1 VLNANPSDQENGLQP
16 NNAKAPYFAHLIGA
30 SVSARL
36 NPSTCIYFDGIAAD
50 LCIPEMLDLVEG
62 WFSKWGSKPK
72 VVLVGAGEE
81 RAPRYTVKSLR
92 IAASADEAAARRSF
106 NTLQFFPKGRTTID
120 DTWRPS
126 IYCAISI
133 KCPTSAFFCVNEDVE
148 TTDLLPLLRRGD
160 EVFRSCASYGFWFP
174 ERFSPLGYYWG
185 IAVEP
190 AGRRDGAWGK
200 QQMRRLSHWRDNTSI
215 GVVSDRDRRF
225 FGPCDGYVR
234 DVYPL
239 MLLDDRHMRRGAG
252 GTTLLERI
260 TGGSLGEVQAN
271 GKKSLWCLPPGKL
284 AAAQRLLDESDITLS
299 GRRLE
304 GVKYRH

>member
-1 VLNANPSDQENGLQP
+1 MLNANPSDHENGLEP
-16 NNAKAPYFAHLIGA
+16 ADARSPYFAHLIDA

-36 NPSTCIYFDGIAAD
+36 KSSTCIYFDGIAAD

-62 WFSKWGSKPK
+62 WFSRFECKPK

-92 IAASADEAAARRSF
+92 VAACSDEAAARRSF
-106 NTLQFFPKGRTTID
+106 STLQFFPKGRTTID

-126 IYCAISI
+126 IYCAVSI
-133 KCPTSAFFCVNEDVE
+133 KRPTSAFFCVNEVIAA
-148 TTDLLPLLRRGD
+148 TDLLPLLRRGD

-200 QQMRRLSHWRDNTSI
+200 QQQSRLSHWRDNTSI
-215 GVVSDRDRRF
+215 GIVSDRNRRF

-239 MLLDDRHMRRGAG
+239 MLLDDRHMRRDAG
-252 GTTLLERI
+252 GATLLGRI
-260 TGGSLGEVQAN
+260 AEGSLGEVQAT

-284 AAAQRLLDESDITLS
+284 AAAQKLLDDNDITLS